1 MRLAITGTTGRVGR
15 ALADRLGRCHEVLEL
30 PRQALDLASG
40 RVAEQLAARS
50 FDALLNP
57 AGLTGL
63 EDCEDDPELAWRVNA
78 EAPGECAR
86 VCAARGVPMLHFSTD
101 YVFDGSVPG
110 WRSEDEPPEPLSVY
124 GKSKR
129 EGERRLLAA
138 GGTVMRVSWVF
149 GPEKA
154 AFPERV
160 LADALAGRDVAA
172 VADKFSRPTF
182 TGDLAG
188 WVAAWL
194 EVGAPG
200 GVFHA
205 CNGGPATSWHGMA
218 AEILAVLAER
228 GLAVPALRPLELDRM
243 TAFRAPRPRHSAM
256 ATPRLEALLG
266 RTPRDWREALREH
279 VQHQLAATRRP

>member
-15 ALADRLGRCHEVLEL
+15 ALADRLGLCHEVVEL
-30 PRQALDLASG
+30 PRARLDLAG
-40 RVAEQLAARS
+40 DRVAAELAAWS
-50 FDALLNP
+50 FDVLLNP

-63 EDCEDDPELAWRVNA
+63 EDCEDDPDLARRVNA

-86 VCAARGVPMLHFSTD
+86 VCAERGVPMLHFSTD
-101 YVFDGSVPG
+101 YVFAGVEPG
-110 WRSEDEPPEPLSVY
+110 WRHEDDETAPLSIY
-124 GKSKR
+124 GATKL
-129 EGERRLLAA
+129 EGERRVLAA

-154 AFPERV
+154 AFPERM
-160 LADALAGRDVAA
+160 LDDALAGRPLAA

-194 EVGAPG
+194 DAASPG

-205 CNGGPATSWHGMA
+205 CNGGPVTSWHGMA
-218 AEILAVLAER
+218 AEIVAWLTEQGRV
-228 GLAVPALRPLELDRM
+228 VPELHALELDHM
-243 TAFRAPRPRHSAM
+243 AAFRAPRPRHSAM
-256 ATPRLEALLG
+256 ATNRLEALLG
-266 RTPRDWREALREH
+266 MPPRDWREALREH
-279 VQHQLAATRRP
+279 LGARLLCR

>member
-30 PRQALDLASG
+30 PRRILDLAGG
-40 RVAEQLAARS
+40 RVAEALAAHP
-50 FDALLNP
+50 FDVLLHP

-86 VCAARGVPMLHFSTD
+86 VCALRGVPMLHFSTD
-101 YVFDGSVPG
+101 YVFDGAAPG
-110 WRSEDEPPEPLSVY
+110 WRSEDDPASPLSVY

-129 EGERRLLAA
+129 EGERRVLAA

-172 VADKFSRPTF
+172 VADKFSRPSF
-182 TGDLAG
+182 TGDLAD
-188 WVAAWL
+188 WVAAWMQA
-194 EVGAPG
+194 GAPG

-205 CNGGPATSWHGMA
+205 CNGGPVTSWHGMA
-218 AEILAVLAER
+218 AEVLAFLEER
-228 GLAVPALRPLELDRM
+228 GWRVPALRALELDRM
-243 TAFRAPRPRHSAM
+243 EAFRAPRPRHSAM
-256 ATPRLEALLG
+256 ATARLDALLG
-266 RTPRDWREALREH
+266 RAPRDWREALREH
-279 VQHQLAATRRP
+279 LGRMCDAARPG